1 MKHNK
6 KAQIQ
11 QIVYFMVLIFTIAIT
26 ILISKVIFNEFD
38 DALERGDMHT
48 TESRK
53 ALRDMDTA
61 FPTLDNAILMIL
73 ILLTVGL
80 IITSFFIPTHP
91 IFMFINVIGIFVLC
105 FLGMILSNLYRDIII
120 NSDQFLLVYG
130 SFTKMNFIMNQ
141 LPWIAAIIIF
151 IVTIIQYTKFQSG
164 G

>member
-61 FPTLDNAILMIL
+61 FPTLDNAILMI
-73 ILLTVGL
+73 
-80 IITSFFIPTHP
+80 F
-91 IFMFINVIGIFVLC
+91 N
-105 FLGMILSNLYRDIII
+105 II
-120 NSDQFLLVYG
+120 NRWVNHNKFFYPDTFNIYVHQCNRNICIMFLRHDTKQLV
-130 SFTKMNFIMNQ
+130 
-141 LPWIAAIIIF
+141 P
-151 IVTIIQYTKFQSG
+151 
-164 G
+164 